1 MKRCLSL
8 ILILCLFA
16 ALLAGCAAELPSL
29 PPLPGKETPAPEEA
43 EESEI
48 VQTPA
53 PTPAEPK
60 ELALVFALPASGQ
73 DGEETAWYF
82 SPAEEFDCAFSY
94 PAYCTQ
100 WVEKGA
106 VRFDPG
112 WFFARMFFTS
122 VRKDDEG
129 APGAMVDMLEP
140 GKWNASPAEGTVGTG
155 WDALRMLHLKYD
167 TWRTWVA
174 WETPERYYL
183 LYGVCFDGMEDI
195 VGEIFTTIADS
206 FHTSADLLASA
217 PESGTLL
224 REDGALYLAFE
235 GAELRSG
242 EDGPCAEVR
251 IKAVNRGRETCELFV
266 SSVTADG
273 AWEVP
278 IDARCALG
286 GEKSLVWTFCVPFV
300 YGEEAVRCTELSFS
314 LFAREAESGEVITEL
329 PVVITIQ

>member
-1 MKRCLSL
+1 MKRILSVLLICCLL
-8 ILILCLFA
+8 A
-16 ALLAGCAAELPSL
+16 ALLSGCA
-29 PPLPGKETPAPEEA
+29 GKPAAAPAQESAPTPEITVEETPA
-43 EESEI
+43 
-48 VQTPA
+48 VT
-53 PTPAEPK
+53 AEPVPVPVPERL
-60 ELALVFALPASGQ
+60 ELGFSLPAA
-73 DGEETAWYF
+73 DGGDEELSSYY
-82 SPAEEFDCAFSY
+82 SPAGDFDCAFSY
-94 PAYCTQ
+94 PAYCAL
-100 WVEKGA
+100 WEEENA
-106 VRFDPG
+106 VRLDPG
-112 WFFARMFFTS
+112 WFFARMFLYS
-122 VRKDDEG
+122 IPKDASG
-129 APGAMVDMLEP
+129 APEQLSGLLEP
-140 GKWNASPAEGTVGTG
+140 GKWGSVPSEITVGAG
-155 WDALRMLHLKYD
+155 YPALWMSNLKYD
-167 TWRTWVA
+167 TYRCWVA

-195 VGEIFTTIADS
+195 VGAIFTTIADS

-217 PESGTLL
+217 PENGTLL

-273 AWEVP
+273 AREVP

-286 GEKSLVWTFCVPFV
+286 GEKSLVWTFCVPLV

-314 LFAREAESGEVITEL
+314 LFAREAESCEVITEL